1 MSSGKGAIALAGKK
15 KGVRRGVLLIPDDH
29 VAFWQSRYPG
39 ILEPTGMRALF
50 ALRALTRE
58 ISEVSAGWLGTL
70 GLTPAKYNYLVA
82 LYVAPEGRLTLN
94 ELSLQ
99 IHTSSPAVTGM
110 VAALERDNLIKR
122 KENPNDRRSAFVRL
136 TARGRRVVEQAFPLH
151 HRNIEKALK
160 DVPIA
165 DRKRLLDIVLT
176 IARGFERMAE

>member
-1 MSSGKGAIALAGKK
+1 MAGKK
-15 KGVRRGVLLIPDDH
+15 KGRRGVLLIPDDH
-29 VAFWQSRYPG
+29 VTFWHSRYPG
-39 ILEPTGMRALF
+39 VLEPIGMRALF

-58 ISEVSAGWLGTL
+58 ISEVSAGWLGPL

-110 VAALERDNLIKR
+110 VAALERDGMLSR
-122 KENPNDRRSAFVRL
+122 KENPDDRRSAFVRL

-160 DVPIA
+160 HVPIA
-165 DRKRLLDIVLT
+165 DRKRLLEIVLA
-176 IARGFERMAE
+176 IADGFEQIAE